1 MGQEM
6 EASTSNPGR
15 RVYVEEVFPE
25 LTVLFDRI
33 RTTYD
38 PLGVFLYG
46 SHARGDADPDSDWE
60 LKVIL
65 PDNADEE
72 LFSPDL
78 GWEIQDG
85 SGVYADVSCARIS
98 KFKDDLSVENSI
110 AREISKE
117 GIVLE
122 LD

>member
-1 MGQEM
+1 M
-6 EASTSNPGR
+6 ETT
-15 RVYVEEVFPE
+15 FPE
-25 LTVLFDRI
+25 LTVLFQRI
-33 RTTYD
+33 RETYD

-60 LKVIL
+60 IKVIL
-65 PDNADEE
+65 GDDAPEA
-72 LFSPDL
+72 LFSPEL
-78 GWEIQDG
+78 GWEVQEG
-85 SGVYADVSCARIS
+85 SGVYAEVSCARIS
-98 KFKDDLSVENSI
+98 KFKNDLSIENSI